1 MQCRGRKGGYY
12 FKHQGGREHRP
23 DHVACVYRRRGS
35 RGMWHRALVVEA
47 RQVFVLE
54 EPINN
59 VALSTVISFH
69 LVVEQ
74 EVAAECIRNLSY
86 LF

>member
-1 MQCRGRKGGYY
+1 M
-12 FKHQGGREHRP
+12 
-23 DHVACVYRRRGS
+23 A
-35 RGMWHRALVVEA
+35 EA

-59 VALSTVISFH
+59 VVLNTVIGFH
-69 LVVEQ
+69 LAVEQ
-74 EVAAECIRNLSY
+74 EVAAECIHSLSY

>member
-1 MQCRGRKGGYY
+1 MR
-12 FKHQGGREHRP
+12 HREFM
-23 DHVACVYRRRGS
+23 A
-35 RGMWHRALVVEA
+35 EA

-59 VALSTVISFH
+59 VVLNTVIGFH
-69 LVVEQ
+69 LVVEK